1 MNDGSYRVNAFWDQ
15 ESESWTAKSPQI
27 PGFAC
32 EAETLEELLDV
43 LRRDMPDAA
52 SAQYGDPIDD
62 FDRQVRITTAGFL
75 ACGC

>member
-1 MNDGSYRVNAFWDQ
+1 MSEGSYRVNAFWDQ
-15 ESESWTAKSPQI
+15 ESESWTAKSPQV
-27 PGFAC
+27 PGFEC

-52 SAQYGDPIDD
+52 SAHYGEPIDD

>member
-1 MNDGSYRVNAFWDQ
+1 MSDGNYRINAFWDQ
-15 ESESWTAKSPQI
+15 ETQSWTAQSPQI

-52 SAQYGDPIDD
+52 SSLHGAPIDD

>member
-1 MNDGSYRVNAFWDQ
+1 MSDGGYRVNAFWDQ
-15 ESESWTAKSPQI
+15 ETESWTAQSPQI

-43 LRRDMPDAA
+43 LRREMPDAA
-52 SAQYGDPIDD
+52 SARHGDRIDD